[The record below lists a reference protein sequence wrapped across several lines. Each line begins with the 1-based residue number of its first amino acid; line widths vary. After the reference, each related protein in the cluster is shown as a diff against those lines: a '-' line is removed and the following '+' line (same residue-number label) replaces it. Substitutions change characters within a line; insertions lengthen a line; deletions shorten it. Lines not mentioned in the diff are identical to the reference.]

1 MNRLPTNHAMIL
13 GNVNL
18 EFNTKKYHIQH
29 HLTPK
34 LNGVH
39 PYFSNYY
46 YHHYDYNIKWGKCL
60 F

>member
-18 EFNTKKYHIQH
+18 EFDTKKYHIQH
-29 HLTPK
+29 HLTR
-34 LNGVH
+34 N

>member
-29 HLTPK
+29 HLTR
-34 LNGVH
+34 
-39 PYFSNYY
+39 
-46 YHHYDYNIKWGKCL
+46 NIPI
-60 F
+60 FPITIIIIMIII